1 MKNLVSA
8 LLFSLLFA
16 STAFAYDISINQFVE
31 HPSLDESIRGFKDQL
46 AAEGLEVTYKMHN
59 AQANMPTVL
68 QIVNQIIGENPSL
81 VLAVATPSAQATVQ
95 KIKNIPVL
103 FTAITDPV
111 NAGLVASMQQ
121 PGGNVSGTTDM
132 SPIEAQVELI
142 REIHPKA
149 KTLGVIYNAGEANS
163 VVQVDILK
171 TAAAK
176 YNFEVVEAVT
186 VNTAGVFQAAKSLV
200 GKIDAVYLPTDNTV
214 ISTLDAIIKVCTE
227 NKIPVYAGEPDS
239 VRSGCVATLGIS
251 FYDLGKQTGAMAA
264 RILRDKANPATMPVE
279 AQTKFDLVINLNA
292 AKQMNVVIP
301 QAILDRAQE
310 KIQ

>member
-1 MKNLVSA
+1 M
-8 LLFSLLFA
+8 
-16 STAFAYDISINQFVE
+16 
-31 HPSLDESIRGFKDQL
+31 
-46 AAEGLEVTYKMHN
+46 
-59 AQANMPTVL
+59 
-68 QIVNQIIGENPSL
+68 GENPSL

-111 NAGLVASMQQ
+111 NAGLVASMQR
-121 PGGNVSGTTDM
+121 PGANVSGTTDM

-149 KTLGVIYNAGEANS
+149 KTLGVVYNAGEANS

-171 TAAAK
+171 TAAVK
-176 YNFEVVEAVT
+176 YNFEIVEAVT

-200 GKIDAVYLPTDNTV
+200 GKVDAVYLPTDNTV

-227 NKIPVYAGEPDS
+227 NKIPVYAGEPES
-239 VRSGCVATLGIS
+239 VRSGCVATLGLS
-251 FYDLGKQTGAMAA
+251 FYKLGRQTGAMAA

-279 AQTKFDLVINLNA
+279 AQKSFDLVINLNA
-292 AKQMNVVIP
+292 AKQMNVTIP
-301 QAILDRAQE
+301 QSVLDRAQE